1 VNDGEKEQSGG
12 GFVTGLLLGAL
23 GGVIVALLASPRPGT
38 PNHDVLL
45 ERGRAIVDAA
55 RSRLDGAI
63 TEGRA
68 AAERQR
74 TALEE
79 GA

>member
-1 VNDGEKEQSGG
+1 VSDAPKENGN
-12 GFVTGLLLGAL
+12 GFLTGMLVGAL
-23 GGVIVALLASPRPGT
+23 GGVIVALLASPRPEN
-38 PNHDVLL
+38 PNHEVLL
-45 ERGRAIVDAA
+45 ERGRTIVDAA
-55 RSRLDGAI
+55 RARLDGAI

-74 TALEE
+74 SALEE